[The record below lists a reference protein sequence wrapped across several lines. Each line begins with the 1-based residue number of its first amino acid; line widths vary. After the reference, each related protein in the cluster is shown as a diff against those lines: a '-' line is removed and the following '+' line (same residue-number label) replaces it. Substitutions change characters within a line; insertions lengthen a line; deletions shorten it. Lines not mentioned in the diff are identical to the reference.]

1 MDTSRNTDLNIVKY
15 KGFDSIY
22 DKINTRRWK
31 LKNLGY
37 KYEDT
42 LFEDNTSRYL
52 QRNPMM
58 VNMFKHLN
66 KIMSHLI
73 NSVKY
78 LRNYNNYAVPKDY
91 KFIN

>member
-1 MDTSRNTDLNIVKY
+1 MDTSNNTDINILKY
-15 KGFDSIY
+15 KGFNSIY
-22 DKINTRRWK
+22 DDLNTRKWK

-37 KYEDT
+37 KYEET

-52 QRNPMM
+52 QRNTMM
-58 VNMFKHLN
+58 LSMFKYLN

-78 LRNYNNYAVPKDY
+78 LRNFNNYAVPKDY
-91 KFIN
+91 KYIN

>member
-1 MDTSRNTDLNIVKY
+1 MDTRYNNDINITKY

-22 DKINTRRWK
+22 DKINTDRWE

-42 LFEDNTSRYL
+42 LFDVNTSRYL
-52 QRNPMM
+52 QRNKMM
-58 VNMFKHLN
+58 SNMFKYLN

-78 LRNYNNYAVPKDY
+78 LRNFNNYAVPKDY
-91 KFIN
+91 KHIN